1 MYTYDEVYKASLD
14 YFNGDELAAKVF
26 VDKYALRNNGDFF
39 EKTPDD
45 MHRRLAREFHRIE
58 LNYPNPMT
66 EDEIYE
72 HLKGFKTI
80 IPQGSPMFGIGNPFQ
95 VVSLSNCV
103 VTSPPEDSLSS
114 IYEVAKN
121 MANLFARRCG
131 VGTDLSRLRPE
142 GSLVRNAAKT
152 STGAWSFAELYSFVC
167 RHTAQEGRR
176 GALMLTM
183 DVSHPDIEKFVT
195 MKQDL
200 QAVTGANVSV
210 LISDDFMRAVDNDD
224 VWSLTFKGEV
234 YKTVKARDLWDL
246 ICTCAWKTAE
256 PGIIFWDNYKNN
268 MPLNFYDGFEIVS
281 TNPCGEIGLSPN
293 DSCRLI
299 TMNLKGFV
307 DYPFEKKA
315 AFNYDKFS
323 KSVRVAMRLM
333 DDLVD
338 LEIEALQKIQDASDN
353 ADVKALFKRMEEAAA
368 LGRRTGLGTTGLADC
383 LAAQHLK
390 YDDPLRARA
399 VIGKIYQT
407 LRDEAYRASIELAK
421 ERGAFPIFDW
431 EVEKDCPFI
440 KRLPEDIQNDLRVYG
455 RRNGSLLTNAPNGST
470 SILAQLDGSGIEPF
484 FALSYTRR
492 RKINHND
499 PSARVDYIDESGDA
513 WEHYKVNSHCV
524 QQWMN
529 VWGASDEDP
538 LPEYFVTSADIDK
551 ISRVDIQALITSYI
565 DHGTSS
571 TINVPEH
578 TTVDEIKSIYER
590 AAKMGL
596 KGVTVYRDGCR
607 SGVLVKNASTSDE
620 EWYKRPDT
628 LPCDIHH
635 VQVKDGPEFRKYII
649 LVGLRQGVPFEV
661 FGGPEDN
668 LTGVPKSCSS
678 GWITKNRSKGKKNRY
693 SLKIEGDGEIHDLGA
708 LLVEGP
714 YNTINRLCSFGL
726 RNRGGVNF
734 LVDQLI
740 KEQGSD
746 IYAYTKVLARVLKRY
761 INDGDKSSTQCPSCG
776 EKGLVYQEGCLL
788 CTVCGYSVCA

>member
-1 MYTYDEVYKASLD
+1 MYKYDEVYQASLD
-14 YFNGDELAAKVF
+14 YFGGDELAAKVF
-26 VDKYALRNNGDFF
+26 VDKYALRDNGDFY

-58 LNYPNPMT
+58 KNYINPLS
-66 EDEIYE
+66 EEEIFE
-72 HLKGFKTI
+72 NLRGFKTI

-114 IYEVAKN
+114 IYEVAGN

-131 VGTDLSRLRPE
+131 VGTDLSLLRPE

-200 QAVTGANVSV
+200 KAVTGANVSV
-210 LISDDFMRAVDNDD
+210 RISNSFMRAVERDEMWPLVFNGK
-224 VWSLTFKGEV
+224 VFRE
-234 YKTVKARDLWDL
+234 VKAKDLWDL
-246 ICTCAWKTAE
+246 ICTCAWRTAE

-268 MPLNFYDGFEIVS
+268 MPLNFYEGFEIVS
-281 TNPCGEIGLSPN
+281 TNPCGEIGLSPD

-299 TMNLKGFV
+299 TINLKGFV
-307 DYPFEKKA
+307 ENPFTKDAK
-315 AFNYDKFS
+315 FDFIKFS
-323 KSVRVAMRLM
+323 KSIRVAMRLM

-338 LEIEALQKIQDASDN
+338 LEIEALRKIQDCADN
-353 ADVKALFKRMEEAAA
+353 QDVKNLFKKMEDAAVR
-368 LGRRTGLGTTGLADC
+368 GRRTGLGTTGLADC
-383 LAAQHLK
+383 LAAQNLK
-390 YDDPLRARA
+390 YDDPDRARN
-399 VIGKIYQT
+399 VIDKIYRT
-407 LRDEAYRASIELAK
+407 LRDEAYRASVQLAI
-421 ERGAFPIFDW
+421 ERGPFPIFNW
-431 EVEKDCPFI
+431 EKEKDCLFI
-440 KRLPEDIQNDLRVYG
+440 KRLPEDIQKDMQKYG

-499 PSARVDYIDESGDA
+499 PSARVDFIDESGDA
-513 WEHYKVNSHCV
+513 WEHYTVNNNCV
-524 QQWMN
+524 RQWLE
-529 VWGASDEDP
+529 VSGSSDTKN
-538 LPEYFVTSADIDK
+538 LPNYFITSADIDK

-571 TINVPEH
+571 TINVPKD
-578 TTVDEIKSIYER
+578 TTVEEIKRIYER

-607 SGVLVKNASTSDE
+607 SGVLVKSIDE
-620 EWYKRPDT
+620 QDKEWYRRPDT
-628 LPCDIHH
+628 LPCEIFH
-635 VQVKDGPEFRKYII
+635 VQVKEGTSFAKYII
-649 LVGLRQGVPFEV
+649 LVGLRQGIPYEI
-661 FGGPEDN
+661 FGGPEEN
-668 LTGVPKSCSS
+668 LLSVPKTCTK
-678 GWITKNRSKGKKNRY
+678 GWISKNRAKGKKNRY
-693 SLKIEGDGEIHDLGA
+693 SLKLEGNGEIHDLGS
-708 LLVEGP
+708 LLINSY
-714 YNTINRLCSFGL
+714 YNCINRLCSFGL

-734 LVDQLI
+734 LVDQLL
-740 KEQGSD
+740 KGQEGD
-746 IYAYTKVLARVLKRY
+746 FYGYTKVLARVLKKY
-761 INDGDKSSTQCPSCG
+761 IQNGDKSSSKCPACG
-776 EKGLVYQEGCLL
+776 EKGLIYQEGCLL
-788 CTVCGYSVCA
+788 CSVCGHSACA